1 MPLKPLPDDAPT
13 GYEFA
18 MQPAANTGAVH
29 ASNDES
35 HVDEVVIPAEIEV
48 RELPPQAGTP
58 QHPFKT
64 YPIQYYSR
72 ARQSDMPE
80 ILKRLHY
87 IPPHL
92 LHHACEQY
100 ERIYGKHGRKVAN
113 RWLTR
118 VALKYKGVA

>member
-1 MPLKPLPDDAPT
+1 MQLKQLPDDAPT

-18 MQPAANTGAVH
+18 MQPAANSSAVQ
-29 ASNDES
+29 ASNDD

-64 YPIQYYSR
+64 YPIMYYSR
-72 ARQSDMPE
+72 GGISDFEE
-80 ILKRLHY
+80 IQKRLHY
-87 IPPHL
+87 IPQHL